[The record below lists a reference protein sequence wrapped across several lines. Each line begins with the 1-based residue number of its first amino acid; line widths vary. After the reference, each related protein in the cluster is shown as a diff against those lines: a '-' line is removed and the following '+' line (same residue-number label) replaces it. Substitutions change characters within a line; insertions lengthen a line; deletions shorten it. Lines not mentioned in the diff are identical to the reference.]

1 MSARII
7 AMATLLAASTA
18 GAAQAQSPTLIN
30 EFRDWGA
37 YQLSTPNKICY
48 IASYPQ
54 QKLPAARDHGEVVFM
69 VSNRPAEGVKGEP
82 MLQVGYPFKQDSTVS
97 IDVDGKK
104 FRMFTNNDGAWL
116 ENATQDANLVAAMRA
131 GRTMEVS
138 GTSSRGTNTKYV
150 YSLSGVTA
158 ALNEIGKNCQ

>member
-1 MSARII
+1 MSAR
-7 AMATLLAASTA
+7 TLALAVILAAATT
-18 GAAQAQSPTLIN
+18 GAAHAQSPSLIN

-37 YQLSTPNKICY
+37 YKLQGSSTVCY
-48 IASYPQ
+48 IASFPK

-69 VSNRPAEGVKGEP
+69 VSNRPAEGVVGEP

-97 IDVDGKK
+97 VDVDGKK

-116 ENATQDANLVAAMRA
+116 ENATQDQSLVAAMRA
-131 GRTMEVS
+131 GRQMEVS
-138 GTSSRGTNTKYV
+138 GVSSRGTNTKYV

-158 ALNEIGKNCQ
+158 ALNEIGRICN